1 MSEIDYR
8 LEEVLQPPFSFFI
21 SKNRRFFWLASLVLI
36 ASTLIFYFNLKKGA
50 AKETDF
56 IAFESLRKSIDP
68 YSSKE
73 VSKLKAYSKKYPE
86 LAAQVDSLLAK
97 AYMYQKDVAL
107 ASALTSR
114 NALEGFL
121 INAYYLDFSKVSFL
135 IEQRQFGEALALT
148 IDLQKKI
155 LEDAS
160 FWREKDLN
168 TLFGADLVLFNQFRI
183 AMIFKEMG
191 NASEELAALTE
202 LKNMIVEGTARGFN
216 SIPREV
222 IERFESHFLSG
233 QLSLLDFIA
242 ARERILQQ

>member
-8 LEEVLQPPFSFFI
+8 LEEVLQPPISFFI
-21 SKNRRFFWLASLVLI
+21 SKNRKFFWAAFIAFLAASSL
-36 ASTLIFYFNLKKGA
+36 FYFNLKKGG
-50 AKETDF
+50 AKQKDF
-56 IAFESLRKSIDP
+56 IAFESLKKSIDP
-68 YSSKE
+68 YCSEE

-86 LAAQVDSLLAK
+86 LASQVDALLAK
-97 AYMYQKDVAL
+97 AYMYQKDVSF

-114 NALEGFL
+114 NAVEGFL
-121 INAYYLDFSKVSFL
+121 INAYYLDFSRVSFL

-148 IDLQKKI
+148 IDLQKRI
-155 LEDAS
+155 LQDPT

-202 LKNMIVEGTARGFN
+202 LKTMITDGATQGFN
-216 SIPREV
+216 SIPKEV
-222 IERFESHFLSG
+222 IARFESHFLSG
-233 QLSLLDFIA
+233 QLSLLDFID
-242 ARERILQQ
+242 AREKVLQR